1 MKMKKLL
8 AISSIIASLCISTNV
23 NAVDI
28 DDIFNSYSQG
38 SAGTFDTS
46 QGRYWT
52 GGSFQGRIPQRNVEF
67 ARFSPPSIS
76 GSCSGVDIFA
86 GSFGL
91 ISGDELVQVARGIAQ
106 GAAPYFF
113 GLAMQSICPSCKN
126 LMAEIGATVDEL
138 NRFGQN
144 SCQQAWDRIGEST
157 GINDNIRNWAGSV
170 GKLKDSE
177 QGFDGGY
184 LEKFR
189 TALRGPSAGDA
200 FNNLSQDSKELVNVN
215 VLPNYIINQRP
226 TVDLRLLGISDKLEY
241 AGLFMSLI
249 GSVIVEADASA
260 TCAAKRGNDSGQC
273 FSTTVV
279 PAKYSLKK
287 MYEGLAAGDQAK
299 TYVCADSKCLTYTET
314 TPDAEIADDFIEA
327 IAGLDGIINRLRSK
341 SPLTT
346 TQEQIMLVSGYNF
359 VKLAR
364 GDSVQLSS
372 NYASYLAKVMALDYV
387 KSIGNNILKAV
398 RESAMSGAADPML
411 SNYQDQMEALQR
423 NFEKEYVE
431 FVNEIESKLSKDAQ
445 ALQSEMAIINIR
457 RANEA

>member
-1 MKMKKLL
+1 MKKLL
-8 AISSIIASLCISTNV
+8 VISSAIAGLILSVNA

-52 GGSFQGRIPQRNVEF
+52 GGSFQGRIPQQNVEF
-67 ARFSPPSIS
+67 VRFSPPSIS

-144 SCQQAWDRIGEST
+144 SCQQAWDKIGEST
-157 GINDNIRNWAGSV
+157 GINDGIRNWAGSI

-177 QGFDGGY
+177 EGLDGGY
-184 LEKFR
+184 LSKFR
-189 TALRGPSAGDA
+189 TALSGPSAGDD

-226 TVDLRLLGISDKLEY
+226 TVDLRLLNIDDKLEY

-249 GSVIVEADASA
+249 GSVIVEADTAGECAS
-260 TCAAKRGNDSGQC
+260 KRGNDSGKC
-273 FSTTVV
+273 YSTKPV

-287 MYEGLAAGDQAK
+287 IYEGLASGDTAK
-299 TYVCADSKCLTYTET
+299 RYICDTSKCLDPGET
-314 TPDAEIADDFIEA
+314 TPDEKGIEGVFIEA
-327 IAGLDGIINRLRSK
+327 ITGPDGLIERLRKK
-341 SPLTT
+341 SSLNS
-346 TQEQIMLVSGYNF
+346 TQRKIQLISGYNF
-359 VKLAR
+359 VRLAR
-364 GDSVQLSS
+364 GESISLTN
-372 NYASYLAKVMALDYV
+372 NYATYISKVMALDYV
-387 KSIGNNILKAV
+387 KSIGSALLQAV
-398 RESAMSGAADPML
+398 RESSMSGAADPML
-411 SNYQDQMEALQR
+411 SNYQTQMGELKL
-423 NFEKEYVE
+423 NFEKQYME
-431 FVNEIESKLSKDAQ
+431 FVTEAEAKLAKEAQ
-445 ALQSEMAIINIR
+445 ALQSELAMIEIR
-457 RANEA
+457 RENED